1 MATLAFELSLTTME
15 FMGLTWPKLLWYKSS
30 CCCSFFA
37 FNLLMPG
44 GNKKVTHT

>member
-30 CCCSFFA
+30 CCSFFA